1 MIICKRS
8 SIYIMAK
15 VHSYFRRGVIFCA
28 LPNQTWMSVGSNM
41 AHLKPS
47 KPLIHGSAG
56 LILVGWGG
64 GMILWSFF
72 HQIRPWSCWLKNKA
86 CKIKGMEY
94 LKTTLPYP
102 KHLLYDVTKAYHFG
116 SLSPCFLSCQS
127 IRLDQYNIIFSYG
140 AFLNICIRKSE
151 NTE

>member
-1 MIICKRS
+1 MKIWSQLHKKYFVIICKRS

-64 GMILWSFF
+64 RGNDFMVILSSNSAMVLLIKKQGMQNQRNGILENN
-72 HQIRPWSCWLKNKA
+72 I
-86 CKIKGMEY
+86 
-94 LKTTLPYP
+94 TLP
-102 KHLLYDVTKAYHFG
+102 KTLALWCNKGLSFWVSF
-116 SLSPCFLSCQS
+116 SLFFIVPE
-127 IRLDQYNIIFSYG
+127 Y
-140 AFLNICIRKSE
+140 
-151 NTE
+151 